1 MLLLYVRLASFAM
14 SNSFVVRCY
23 SYCLVLLLPLDSLFW
38 FTLITLQHQFDV
50 PNERNHSISGGCDA
64 IPMMNNLYIALTC
77 PKQIGGYSWIASS
90 TYSLSSTECR
100 DVCLPLNLV
109 HLIEFVGP

>member
-50 PNERNHSISGGCDA
+50 LQLIVRLCQTREIIQYLGDVMLF
-64 IPMMNNLYIALTC
+64 PMMNNLYIALTC
-77 PKQIGGYSWIASS
+77 PKQIDGYSWIASS
-90 TYSLSSTECR
+90 TSFVVMY
-100 DVCLPLNLV
+100 VCL
-109 HLIEFVGP
+109 